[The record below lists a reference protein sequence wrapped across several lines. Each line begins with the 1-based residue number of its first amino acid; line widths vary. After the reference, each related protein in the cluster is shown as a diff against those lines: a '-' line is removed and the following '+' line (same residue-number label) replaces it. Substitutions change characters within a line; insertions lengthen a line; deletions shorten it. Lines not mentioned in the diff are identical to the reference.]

1 MKYYIIAGETSG
13 DIHGANLMKS
23 LQRIDVNADF
33 RFWGGDRMKM
43 VGGVLVKHYRDLAF
57 MGFVEVLFNLRTIFR
72 NISFCKKELIAYKPE
87 VLILIDYPGFNLR
100 IAEFAHKKGIKVV
113 YYISPQI
120 WAWKKGRVHT
130 IKKVV
135 DKMIVILPFET
146 AFYAKYNM
154 QVDFVG
160 HPLLDAL
167 NSESSLLQQDFI
179 RKHALKDKKIIALL
193 PGSRKQ
199 EVAIMLRQML
209 KVVAY
214 YPDYQFVVGGVNTL
228 SEETYAEMVR
238 EYNVQVVFEDMHNLL
253 RSSDAALVTSGTA
266 TLETALLQVP
276 EVVCYKGNP
285 ISYQIARRIVDIR
298 YISLVNLI
306 MNREV
311 VTELIQDELNE
322 VTIKEQLDRL
332 LFNKEH
338 RHQLQQD
345 YQELILKLGSAGASD
360 RAATLIVDML
370 QA

>member
-23 LQRIDVNADF
+23 LQRMDVNADF

-199 EVAIMLRQML
+199 EVAIMLAIVTIITL
-209 KVVAY
+209 KV
-214 YPDYQFVVGGVNTL
+214 
-228 SEETYAEMVR
+228 R
-238 EYNVQVVFEDMHNLL
+238 
-253 RSSDAALVTSGTA
+253 
-266 TLETALLQVP
+266 
-276 EVVCYKGNP
+276 
-285 ISYQIARRIVDIR
+285 
-298 YISLVNLI
+298 
-306 MNREV
+306 
-311 VTELIQDELNE
+311 
-322 VTIKEQLDRL
+322 
-332 LFNKEH
+332 
-338 RHQLQQD
+338 
-345 YQELILKLGSAGASD
+345 
-360 RAATLIVDML
+360 
-370 QA
+370 